1 MQIYVALNLSVPT
14 LWRILISPENSSI
27 GNQNLNPS
35 SLSNKETDCFTEPKS
50 FHFKNQKNLIMG
62 YLSINSL
69 RSKFESIKPIISP
82 NFDIF
87 LVLETKLDESF
98 PNNQFSLSG
107 YRMLRQDRNCFGGGL
122 CIYVKENITFKQ
134 LNLHLDKETKAIY
147 LEINMRLPRQFL
159 VFRKFVERSFKIP
172 RQLFIQVPQPKQFL
186 VFGKYVEKSFK
197 ISRQL

>member
-1 MQIYVALNLSVPT
+1 
-14 LWRILISPENSSI
+14 
-27 GNQNLNPS
+27 
-35 SLSNKETDCFTEPKS
+35 
-50 FHFKNQKNLIMG
+50 MG

-172 RQLFIQVPQPKQFL
+172 R
-186 VFGKYVEKSFK
+186 
-197 ISRQL
+197 